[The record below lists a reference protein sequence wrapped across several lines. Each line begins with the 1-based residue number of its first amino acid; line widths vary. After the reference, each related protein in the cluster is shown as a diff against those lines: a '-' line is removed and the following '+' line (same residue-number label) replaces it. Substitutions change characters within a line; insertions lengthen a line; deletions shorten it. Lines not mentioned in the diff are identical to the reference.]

1 MGSCDSSELN
11 STRKRVKRSY
21 PVGNRPLAKPSKRIA
36 AADSNS
42 PQSPNSRDI
51 GTLGE
56 NLVAEWLQQQGWE
69 ILHRQWHC
77 RWGEIDI
84 IALGT
89 DEESEIN
96 RGNENSPY
104 PIPHSQTL
112 AFVEVKTRSRGNW
125 DAGGMLAVST
135 TKQAKLWQTAEIFL
149 STRPDL
155 ANNSCRFDVAL
166 VRCEPSRPNT
176 KQILPPL
183 TAANSQSA
191 VAENYRL
198 TLQEYI
204 RSAFSN

>member
-1 MGSCDSSELN
+1 MGSRDSSELN
-11 STRKRVKRSY
+11 STRKRVKLSY
-21 PVGNRPLAKPSKRIA
+21 PVGNRQLAT
-36 AADSNS
+36 ADSYA

-84 IALGT
+84 IALGR
-89 DEESEIN
+89 DEESAKN
-96 RGNENSPY
+96 RGFPNHTSP
-104 PIPHSQTL
+104 TL
-112 AFVEVKTRSRGNW
+112 AFVEVKTRRRGNW
-125 DAGGMLAVST
+125 DAGGMLAVTS

-166 VRCEPSRPNT
+166 VRCEPSQQNI

-191 VAENYRL
+191 VAGNYRL

>member
-11 STRKRVKRSY
+11 STRKRD
-21 PVGNRPLAKPSKRIA
+21 RPLAKPAPTGATPTKRIA
-36 AADSNS
+36 TANSNS

-69 ILHRQWHC
+69 ILHRQWRC

-84 IALGT
+84 IALGR
-89 DEESEIN
+89 DEESAKN
-96 RGNENSPY
+96 RVLPNY
-104 PIPHSQTL
+104 PCPTL
-112 AFVEVKTRSRGNW
+112 AFVEVKTRRRGNW

-176 KQILPPL
+176 NQILPL
-183 TAANSQSA
+183 TAANSHSA
-191 VAENYRL
+191 LAEKYRL

>member
-1 MGSCDSSELN
+1 MGSRDSSELN

-21 PVGNRPLAKPSKRIA
+21 PVGNRPLAT
-36 AADSNS
+36 ADSNS

-56 NLVAEWLQQQGWE
+56 NLVADWLQQQGWE

-84 IALGT
+84 IALGR

-96 RGNENSPY
+96 RGNENSPF

-112 AFVEVKTRSRGNW
+112 AFVEVKTRRRGNW
-125 DAGGMLAVST
+125 DAGGMLAVTT

-149 STRPDL
+149 STHPDL
-155 ANNSCRFDVAL
+155 ANNYCRFDVAL
-166 VRCEPSRPNT
+166 VRCEPSQQNT

-183 TAANSQSA
+183 TAASSQYSL
-191 VAENYRL
+191 EGNYRL

-204 RSAFSN
+204 RSAFSI

>member
-1 MGSCDSSELN
+1 MGSRDSSELN
-11 STRKRVKRSY
+11 STRKSVKRSY
-21 PVGNRPLAKPSKRIA
+21 PVGNRPLAT
-36 AADSNS
+36 ADSNC

-84 IALGT
+84 IALGR
-89 DEESEIN
+89 DEESAKN
-96 RGNENSPY
+96 QFLPNHHSP
-104 PIPHSQTL
+104 TL
-112 AFVEVKTRSRGNW
+112 AFVEVKTRRQGNW

-149 STRPDL
+149 STHPDL

-166 VRCEPSRPNT
+166 VRCEPSQQNT
-176 KQILPPL
+176 KRILPPL

-191 VAENYRL
+191 VAGNYRL

-204 RSAFSN
+204 RSAFSI

>member
-1 MGSCDSSELN
+1 MGSRDSSELN
-11 STRKRVKRSY
+11 STRKRD
-21 PVGNRPLAKPSKRIA
+21 RPLAT
-36 AADSNS
+36 ADSYS

-56 NLVAEWLQQQGWE
+56 NLVADWLQQQGWE

-84 IALGT
+84 IALGR

-96 RGNENSPY
+96 RGNENSPFPIPHSPF

-112 AFVEVKTRSRGNW
+112 AFVEVKTRRRGNW
-125 DAGGMLAVST
+125 DAGGMLAVTT

-149 STRPDL
+149 STYPDL
-155 ANNSCRFDVAL
+155 ANNYCRFDVAL
-166 VRCEPSRPNT
+166 VRCEPSQQNT
-176 KQILPPL
+176 NQILPPL
-183 TAANSQSA
+183 TAANPQSA
-191 VAENYRL
+191 VAGNYRL

>member
-1 MGSCDSSELN
+1 MGSRDSSELN

-21 PVGNRPLAKPSKRIA
+21 PVGNRPLATA
-36 AADSNS
+36 HSNS
-42 PQSPNSRDI
+42 PQSPNTRDI

-84 IALGT
+84 IALGR
-89 DEESEIN
+89 DEESPKN
-96 RGNENSPY
+96 RALPNHPC
-104 PIPHSQTL
+104 PTL
-112 AFVEVKTRSRGNW
+112 AFVEVKTRRPGNW
-125 DAGGMLAVST
+125 DAGGMLAVTT

-155 ANNSCRFDVAL
+155 AHNSCRFDVAL
-166 VRCEPSRPNT
+166 VRCEPSQQNP
-176 KQILPPL
+176 KQLLPPL
-183 TAANSQSA
+183 TAASSQSA
-191 VAENYRL
+191 VAGNYRL

-204 RSAFSN
+204 PSAFSN